1 MAGLDSFGTALAR
14 SDMASSP
21 TFTDVANIL
30 DISGPDM
37 SKTEIDVTA
46 HDSPDK
52 FMEFLGGLRDGGSVT
67 FDINWNPAETTH
79 TPLLSDFED
88 DDDPRDY
95 MITYPDTST
104 TEFTGIVTGWSP
116 SAPVDGKL
124 TASVTI
130 KVSGKPTTTPV

>member
-14 SDMASSP
+14 SDMASTP

-37 SKTEIDVTA
+37 TKNEIDVTA

-67 FDINWNPAETTH
+67 FDINWDPAETTQQ
-79 TPLLSDFED
+79 PLLADFED

-104 TEFTGIVTGWSP
+104 TEFSAVVTGWST

-124 TASVTI
+124 TASVTM